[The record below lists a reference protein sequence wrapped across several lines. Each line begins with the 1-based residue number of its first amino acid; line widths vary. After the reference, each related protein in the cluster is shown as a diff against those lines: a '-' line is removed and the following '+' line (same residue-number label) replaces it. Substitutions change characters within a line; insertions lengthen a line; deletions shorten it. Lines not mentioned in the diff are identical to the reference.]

1 MTGTLDVTDLRTF
14 MTGSVVLPGDAGYDR
29 AALLWNGDIERS
41 PAVVARCT
49 GTADVAA
56 ALAFARDRGLAVA
69 VRGGGHSYS
78 GASIPEDGLVIDL
91 GPMNGVVVDPAARRA
106 RVGGGATLADLDAAT
121 QAHGLAV
128 TGGTVSHTGVGGLT
142 LGGGLGWLVRRHGLS
157 IDNLVSAE
165 VVLAGGRVV
174 RASGDE
180 HPDLFWALRGGGG
193 NFGVVTG
200 FEFALHE
207 VGPLV
212 HVARVF
218 FGADRGERAV
228 RAGCDLLSAL
238 PRSAGG
244 AVVGSSAPSAPFV
257 PPEHRLAPVVCVV
270 VAVFGGAKELD
281 ALLTPL
287 RAAGPLFEA
296 VAPMRYTALQQM
308 LDARVPWGIRA
319 HASNL
324 FLDEA
329 TDGAVEVFAG
339 GVCRRASPVSQAVL
353 FALGGRYGDVAD
365 GDTAFGGP
373 RSARFVAV
381 LEALAPDAETLA
393 ADRGW
398 VRGTAAALRP
408 FATDGGGYVNVLA
421 EIDEERVRASYG
433 VKYDRLARIKAA
445 YDPGNVFRSNANIK
459 PA

>member
-1 MTGTLDVTDLRTF
+1 MTSTLDVTDLRTL
-14 MTGSVVLPGDAGYDR
+14 MTGPVVRPGDAGYDR

-41 PAVVARCT
+41 PAAVARCT

-106 RVGGGATLADLDAAT
+106 RVGGGATLAELDAAT

-165 VVLAGGRVV
+165 IVLADGRVV
-174 RASGDE
+174 RASEAE

-193 NFGVVTG
+193 NFGVVTEL
-200 FEFALHE
+200 EFTVHE

-212 HVARVF
+212 HVGLVF
-218 FGADRGERAV
+218 FGTDRAEQAV
-228 RAGCDLLSAL
+228 RAGRDVLSAL

-244 AVVGSSAPSAPFV
+244 AVVGLNAPPAPFV
-257 PPEHRLAPVVCVV
+257 PPEHRLAPVVCVF
-270 VAVFGGAKELD
+270 VAGFGGAEELD
-281 ALLTPL
+281 ASLAPL

-296 VAPMRYTALQQM
+296 VLPMPYTALQQM
-308 LDARVPWGIRA
+308 LDAGAPWGIRA
-319 HASNL
+319 YSNNL
-324 FLDEA
+324 FLDEV
-329 TDGAVEVFAG
+329 TDAAADVFAD
-339 GVCRRASPVSQAVL
+339 GVRRRASRMSQAFL
-353 FALGGRYGDVAD
+353 LALGGRYGDVAD

-398 VRGTAAALRP
+398 VRETAAALRP
-408 FATDGGGYVNVLA
+408 FATSGGGYVNVLA

-433 VKYDRLARIKAA
+433 AKYDRLARIKAA